1 MAGIGEVCS
10 HVGAVLFYI
19 DAQIRLRENKTIT
32 DKKAYWML
40 PSTINKVQFK
50 SVQAMDFTSA
60 KSKKRKLDDSIETSL
75 SEPSCSYKQRKMPE
89 VPVPTKTDLDSL
101 FKNLYDR
108 GSKSAILAIVPEYA
122 EAYQPK
128 ALNPKLPFL
137 LTELSDDEFR
147 TMSKDESEKKIQ
159 DVFER

>member
-1 MAGIGEVCS
+1 
-10 HVGAVLFYI
+10 
-19 DAQIRLRENKTIT
+19 
-32 DKKAYWML
+32 
-40 PSTINKVQFK
+40 
-50 SVQAMDFTSA
+50 
-60 KSKKRKLDDSIETSL
+60 
-75 SEPSCSYKQRKMPE
+75 MPE